1 MKKYF
6 FVAASAAL
14 VLSSCSNEIE
24 QVSALGENGK
34 KEIKV
39 STYTPGM
46 TRAYEASVDTLQRDG
61 FWLYA
66 VSEEDELFNDQ
77 FIYDSDSWTPATWDS
92 KENVWTV
99 NADKKVYWPTN
110 SVSFYGVY
118 SPSSSPESPL
128 SISEEGNVGVD
139 IYVESQAKDQKDIM
153 VATKTTNLS
162 DNGSSTVNL
171 EFKHIMA
178 EVEVQVKAASTTDYV
193 TNLYGI
199 SITGKGSST
208 YDFASNEHVLGEY
221 ESQFEIKSQATTGD
235 WQNPEIQVFDP
246 LQYDEGHPEN
256 TIDELTEEY
265 VTYGNTAML
274 LPGECTL
281 HMGYVI
287 TLGDV
292 NVSYEVD
299 KTATVNLVAGKKNII
314 QVTLNPGQVPMGITA
329 SVSEWEPEEAVEEN
343 M

>member
-1 MKKYF
+1 M
-6 FVAASAAL
+6 AASAAM

-24 QVSALGENGK
+24 QVSNLDCNK
-34 KEIKV
+34 KEITV
-39 STYTPGM
+39 TTYTPGM
-46 TRAYEASVDTLQRDG
+46 TRAYEASVDTLQHDG

-66 VSEEDELFNDQ
+66 VSGEDELFNDQ
-77 FIYDSDSWTPATWDS
+77 FIYDSDSWTPAAWDA
-92 KENVWTV
+92 ETEVWKV

-128 SISEEGNVGVD
+128 SISEEGRVGVG
-139 IYVESQAKDQKDIM
+139 IYLSTMAKDQKDIM

-162 DNGSSTVNL
+162 DNGSSNVAL

-178 EVEVQVKAASTTDYV
+178 EVVVQVKAASTTDYV

-199 SITGKGSST
+199 SITGKESST
-208 YDFASNEHVLGEY
+208 YDIASNEHVMGE
-221 ESQFEIKSQATTGD
+221 SNAKFVIKNQAITGNWETGED
-235 WQNPEIQVFDP
+235 MFDSY
-246 LQYDEGHPEN
+246 QYDEDHPDN

-265 VTYGNTAML
+265 KTYGTAAML

-292 NVSYEVD
+292 QVSYETD
-299 KTATVNLVAGKKNII
+299 KTATINLVAGKKNII

-329 SVSEWEPEEAVEEN
+329 SVSEWDPEEEAVEEN

>member
-1 MKKYF
+1 M
-6 FVAASAAL
+6 AASAAL

-24 QVSALGENGK
+24 QVSNLDCNK
-34 KEIKV
+34 KEITV

-46 TRAYEASVDTLQRDG
+46 TRATEATVEDLQQDG

-66 VSEEDELFNDQ
+66 VSGEDQLFNDQ
-77 FIYDSDSWTPATWDS
+77 FIYDSDSWTPAVWDTVA
-92 KENVWTV
+92 KVWTV
-99 NADKKVYWPTN
+99 NDEKKVYWPTN

-118 SPSSSPESPL
+118 SPSSSKESPL
-128 SISEEGNVGVD
+128 SISEEGNVGVGL
-139 IYVESQAKDQKDIM
+139 YLSTMAKDQKDIM

-162 DNGSSTVNL
+162 DNGSSNVAL

-178 EVEVQVKAASTTDYV
+178 EVVVQVKAASTTDYV

-208 YDFASNEHVLGEY
+208 YDFASNEHVMGEY
-221 ESQFEIKSQATTGD
+221 DAKFIIKNQATTGD
-235 WQNPEIQVFDP
+235 WQNPGKELFEMGQYNDP
-246 LQYDEGHPEN
+246 EMYPDN

-281 HMGYVI
+281 SMGYVI

-292 NVSYEVD
+292 QVSYETG
-299 KTATVNLVAGKKNII
+299 KTATINLVAGKKNII

-329 SVSEWEPEEAVEEN
+329 SVSEWETEEAVEEN